1 MSSEY
6 LATRKLESSIRRDL
20 GGQMTYDEYLCL
32 DQLLD
37 AQRPKKQPPHHDEL
51 LFIIQHQ
58 TTELWMKLILH
69 ELKSAIDHL
78 RGDHVD
84 PCFKILSRVRLIQRQ
99 LFDQWA
105 ILETLT
111 PSEYSEFRAVLG
123 HASGL
128 QSAQYRSIEF
138 ILGNKQRDML
148 DLFRHDAHAYETLK
162 AILEAPGLYDEF
174 LRYLHRKGFSVP
186 AALVDRDWS
195 LPHERTPAL
204 VPVLKS
210 IYEAPRE
217 HWDAYELCEKLVDLE
232 EQFQL
237 WRFRHL
243 KTVERIIG
251 YKHGTGGSSGVAFLK
266 KALEITFFPELFDV
280 RTEIGTTD

>member
-1 MSSEY
+1 MSIEDLS
-6 LATRKLESSIRRDL
+6 TRELEKSIQRDL

-37 AQRPKKQPPHHDEL
+37 AQRPRKRPPHHDEL

-69 ELKSAIDHL
+69 ELKSSIEYL
-78 RGDHVD
+78 RVDHVD
-84 PCFKILSRVRLIQRQ
+84 PCFKILARVRLIQRQ
-99 LFDQWA
+99 LFEQWA

-111 PSEYSEFRAVLG
+111 PSEYAEFRHVLG

-128 QSAQYRSIEF
+128 QSVQYRSIEF
-138 ILGNKQRDML
+138 ILGNKQREML
-148 DLFRHDAHAYETLK
+148 DLFRHHAQAYETLK
-162 AILEAPGLYDEF
+162 EILESPGLYDEF
-174 LRYLHRKGFSVP
+174 LRYLHRKGFDVP
-186 AALVDRDWS
+186 VALVERDWS
-195 LPHERTPAL
+195 LPHERNPEL
-204 VPVLKS
+204 VPVLKL
-210 IYEAPRE
+210 IYEAPHE

-266 KALEITFFPELFDV
+266 KALDIRFFPELFDV
-280 RTEIGTTD
+280 RTEIGKS

>member
-1 MSSEY
+1 M
-6 LATRKLESSIRRDL
+6 
-20 GGQMTYDEYLCL
+20 
-32 DQLLD
+32 
-37 AQRPKKQPPHHDEL
+37 
-51 LFIIQHQ
+51 
-58 TTELWMKLILH
+58 
-69 ELKSAIDHL
+69 
-78 RGDHVD
+78 
-84 PCFKILSRVRLIQRQ
+84 
-99 LFDQWA
+99 
-105 ILETLT
+105 
-111 PSEYSEFRAVLG
+111 
-123 HASGL
+123 
-128 QSAQYRSIEF
+128 
-138 ILGNKQRDML
+138 
-148 DLFRHDAHAYETLK
+148 
-162 AILEAPGLYDEF
+162 
-174 LRYLHRKGFSVP
+174 P

-251 YKHGTGGSSGVAFLK
+251 YKHGTGGSSGVTFLK